1 MQTMTPRNRLASQ
14 IYQRLIFKDLD
25 AALANP
31 MPAAHRALLLA
42 DAFVVCAAPTT
53 PGSAETFSLQLEL
66 GSGSD
71 GEACELHIQAQRA
84 AAERSKRTRSN

>member
-1 MQTMTPRNRLASQ
+1 MTPRNRLASQ

-25 AALANP
+25 AALDNP

-53 PGSAETFSLQLEL
+53 PASGASVSVHVEVENAPTDETHVLSV
-66 GSGSD
+66 
-71 GEACELHIQAQRA
+71 RA
-84 AAERSKRTRSN
+84 KATPRMRERRARFN